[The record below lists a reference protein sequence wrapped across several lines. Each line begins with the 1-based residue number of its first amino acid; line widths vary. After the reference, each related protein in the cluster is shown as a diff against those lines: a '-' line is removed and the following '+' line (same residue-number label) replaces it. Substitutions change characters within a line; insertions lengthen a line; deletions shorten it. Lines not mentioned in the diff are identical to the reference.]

1 MKQAGHKK
9 AITVCFHLD
18 AVPGVVKIR
27 ERKSSMAAARGLGRG
42 MGRCCL
48 MGREF
53 QFCKTM
59 RRPGD

>member
-27 ERKSSMAAARGLGRG
+27 ERKSSMAPARGLGRG
-42 MGRCCL
+42 MERCCL

-53 QFCKTM
+53 QFW
-59 RRPGD
+59 